1 MKLKVILTT
10 FLFIILFSCKSQQF
24 SLGNLNTNNINTVNA
39 STNEKAISLMKNTS
53 YEWCEVSKAAGSNLT
68 PSNDKW

>member
-24 SLGNLNTNNINTVNA
+24 SLDNLNTNNINTVNA
-39 STNEKAISLMKNTS
+39 STNEKTISLMKNTP